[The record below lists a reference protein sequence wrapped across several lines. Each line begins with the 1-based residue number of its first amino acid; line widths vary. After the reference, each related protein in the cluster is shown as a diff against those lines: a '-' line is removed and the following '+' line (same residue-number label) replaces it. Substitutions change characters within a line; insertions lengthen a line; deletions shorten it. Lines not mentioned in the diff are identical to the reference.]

1 MSDDWEHSCPNIG
14 EDECLSSNRANHPSS
29 GSQGSLVHTSI
40 GKIKSSFFSLP
51 TGNVLCNNAR
61 TPRSKPKQNIHFSFL
76 FAFIQKL
83 TLYSFCARG
92 HSKDSENIPFS
103 SVAQSCLTL
112 CDPMNYS
119 MPGLPV
125 HHQFPELTQ
134 TQVYQVGD
142 AIQPSYPLLSLSPP
156 APNPSQHQG
165 LSKGVN
171 SSHEVVKVLEF
182 QL

>member
-125 HHQFPELTQ
+125 HHQLQEFTQ
-134 TQVYQVGD
+134 THVHQ
-142 AIQPSYPLLSLSPP
+142 
-156 APNPSQHQG
+156 SQ
-165 LSKGVN
+165 
-171 SSHEVVKVLEF
+171 
-182 QL
+182 